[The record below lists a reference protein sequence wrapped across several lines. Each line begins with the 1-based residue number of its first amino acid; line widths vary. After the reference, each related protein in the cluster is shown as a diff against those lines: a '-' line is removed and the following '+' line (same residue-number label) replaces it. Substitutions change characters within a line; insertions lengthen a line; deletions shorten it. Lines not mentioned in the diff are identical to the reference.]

1 MPDSPKRLG
10 AVVTTSV
17 SITGAGTVLY
27 TVPALAS
34 AIVSTLWICNRGIT
48 QVNYKVAHVDAG
60 TLAQI
65 AVEDYFI
72 DNYIVAKDTVAITS
86 GISMSTGD
94 SLIVWSDGVGV
105 NFIAHGLE
113 ITAG

>member
-1 MPDSPKRLG
+1 MTDTPKRLG
-10 AVVTTSV
+10 AIVTTSA
-17 SITGAGTVLY
+17 SITGSGIVLY
-27 TVPALAS
+27 TVPASAS
-34 AIVSTLWICNRGIT
+34 AIISTLWICNRGLS
-48 QVNYKVAHVDAG
+48 QVNFKVAHVDSGA
-60 TLAQI
+60 LAQI
-65 AVEDYFI
+65 AVEDYFL
-72 DNYIVAKDTVAITS
+72 DNSILAKDTIASTS